1 MALPQHFPAW
11 TRSPSHPMLLVSIHH
26 PRTVPTQLTDVS
38 MDVVKYPISFS
49 FPLLLT
55 AFQVR
60 MKQENFLSRFAV
72 TDALTAICFLLPKLH
87 RQTIPSTR
95 LG

>member
-1 MALPQHFPAW
+1 
-11 TRSPSHPMLLVSIHH
+11 MLLVSIRH

-38 MDVVKYPISFS
+38 VDVVKYPISFS

-55 AFQVR
+55 AFQVK
-60 MKQENFLSRFAV
+60 MKHNFLSRFAM

>member
-1 MALPQHFPAW
+1 
-11 TRSPSHPMLLVSIHH
+11 MLLVSIHH
-26 PRTVPTQLTDVS
+26 PHTVPTQLTDVS
-38 MDVVKYPISFS
+38 VDVVKYPISFS

-55 AFQVR
+55 AFQVK
-60 MKQENFLSRFAV
+60 MKQENFLSRFAM